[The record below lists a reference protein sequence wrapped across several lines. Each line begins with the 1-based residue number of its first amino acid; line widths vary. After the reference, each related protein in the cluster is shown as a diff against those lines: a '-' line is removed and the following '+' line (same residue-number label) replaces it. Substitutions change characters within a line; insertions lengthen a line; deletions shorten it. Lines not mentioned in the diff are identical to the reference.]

1 MNVSWVLITIIASLS
16 QTLRSVFQ
24 KNLIEDVGVLVSA
37 YSRFIFALPFV
48 AFLAVFFLGTQ
59 ELAILKTLSVKTWF
73 FLIAASICQILF
85 TIILIKLF
93 TLRSF
98 AIGVAFSKT
107 EVIQTTL
114 LEIIIIGFI
123 LTSHVLSAIIIGF
136 IGMLFM
142 SKQKLIGKMD
152 YKRLFFK
159 QVTLGVS
166 CGIFLG
172 LSSVLYK
179 VALDSVSTDLIYKKV
194 LVLSFLA
201 LAFQSAIFGIYI
213 VATEGK
219 QNALKLM
226 LVWKRGMPVGFFGCA
241 ATFCW
246 FYAFSLVDATLV
258 RAVGQLEIVFSV
270 LISYIFYKERITGF
284 ELIGMTLIT
293 ISILALLGLPSI
305 Y

>member
-1 MNVSWVLITIIASLS
+1 MNWVLITAIASLS

-24 KNLIEDVGVLVSA
+24 KNIIEDVGVLASA

-48 AFLAVFFLGTQ
+48 ALLAVFFLGVE
-59 ELAILKTLSVKTWF
+59 ELLILKNLSVKTLF
-73 FLIAASICQILF
+73 FLVTASICQILF

-114 LEIIIIGFI
+114 LEIVIIGFI
-123 LTSHVLSAIIIGF
+123 LTSHVLLAIIIGF

-142 SKQKLIGKMD
+142 SKQKLIGNVGHS
-152 YKRLFFK
+152 RLFLQ
-159 QVTLGVS
+159 QVILGVS

-179 VALDSVSTDLIYKKV
+179 VALDSVAIDLIYKKV
-194 LVLSFLA
+194 IVLSFLA
-201 LAFQSAIFGIYI
+201 LAIQSVLFGAYI
-213 VATEGK
+213 VITDEK
-219 QNALKLM
+219 KNLEKLFNS
-226 LVWKRGMPVGFFGCA
+226 WKKGLPVGFFGCS

-270 LISYIFYKERITGF
+270 LMSYIFYKERITGF
-284 ELIGMTLIT
+284 ELIGMSLIT
-293 ISILALLGLPSI
+293 ISILALLGFPVLN
-305 Y
+305 

>member
-1 MNVSWVLITIIASLS
+1 LSWVLITAIASLS

-24 KNLIEDVGVLVSA
+24 KNIIEDVGVLASA

-48 AFLAVFFLGTQ
+48 ALLAVFFLDIE
-59 ELAILKTLSVKTWF
+59 ELLILNNLSVKTWF
-73 FLIAASICQILF
+73 FLVAASICQILF

-114 LEIIIIGFI
+114 LEIVIIGFI
-123 LTSHVLSAIIIGF
+123 LTSHVLLAIIIGF

-142 SKQKLIGKMD
+142 SKQKLIGNVGHS
-152 YKRLFFK
+152 RLFLQ
-159 QVTLGVS
+159 QVILGVS

-179 VALDSVSTDLIYKKV
+179 VALDSVAIDLIYKKV
-194 LVLSFLA
+194 IVLSFLA
-201 LAFQSAIFGIYI
+201 LAIQSVLFGAYI
-213 VATEGK
+213 ANTDEK
-219 QNALKLM
+219 KNLEKLFNS
-226 LVWKRGMPVGFFGCA
+226 WKKGLPVGFFGCS

-270 LISYIFYKERITGF
+270 LMSYIFYKERITGF
-284 ELIGMTLIT
+284 ELIGMSLIT
-293 ISILALLGLPSI
+293 ISILALLGFPVLN
-305 Y
+305 

>member
-1 MNVSWVLITIIASLS
+1 MSWVLITAIASLS

-24 KNLIEDVGVLVSA
+24 KNLIEDVGVLASA

-48 AFLAVFFLGTQ
+48 AL
-59 ELAILKTLSVKTWF
+59 LSVLFLDTRELVIPKNFSSTTWF

-85 TIILIKLF
+85 TIVLIKLF

-107 EVIQTTL
+107 EVIQTAL
-114 LEIIIIGFI
+114 LEIIIVGFI
-123 LTSHVLSAIIIGF
+123 LTSQVLLAIIIGF

-142 SKQKLIGKMD
+142 SKQKLIGNVGYNK
-152 YKRLFFK
+152 LFFK
-159 QVTLGVS
+159 QVTLGVL

-179 VALDSVSTDLIYKKV
+179 VALDSVTLDLIYKKV
-194 LVLSFLA
+194 LILSFLA
-201 LAFQSAIFGIYI
+201 LSVQSAILGIYI
-213 VATEGK
+213 LVTEGT

-226 LVWKRGMPVGFFGCA
+226 LIWKRGLPVGFFACA

-270 LISYIFYKERITGF
+270 LISFIFYKERITGF
-284 ELIGMTLIT
+284 ELIGMSLIT
-293 ISILALLGLPSI
+293 ISILALLGLPRI

>member
-1 MNVSWVLITIIASLS
+1 MSWVLITAIASLS

-24 KNLIEDVGVLVSA
+24 KNLIEDVGVLASA

-48 AFLAVFFLGTQ
+48 ALLSVLFLDTR
-59 ELAILKTLSVKTWF
+59 ELVILKNFSSTTWF

-85 TIILIKLF
+85 TIVLIKLF

-107 EVIQTTL
+107 EVIQTAL
-114 LEIIIIGFI
+114 LEIIIVGFI
-123 LTSHVLSAIIIGF
+123 LTSQVLLAIIIGF
-136 IGMLFM
+136 MGMLFM
-142 SKQKLIGKMD
+142 SKQKLIGNLG
-152 YKRLFFK
+152 YNTLFFK

-179 VALDSVSTDLIYKKV
+179 VALDSVTSELIYKKV
-194 LVLSFLA
+194 LILSCLA
-201 LAFQSAIFGIYI
+201 LVFQSAIFGIYI
-213 VATEGK
+213 LVAEGT

-226 LVWKRGMPVGFFGCA
+226 LTWKRGLPVGFFA
-241 ATFCW
+241 SVATFCW
-246 FYAFSLVDATLV
+246 FYAFSLADATLV

-270 LISYIFYKERITGF
+270 FLSVIFFKERITGF
-284 ELIGMTLIT
+284 ELIGMSLIT
-293 ISILALLGLPSI
+293 ISILALLGLPRI

>member
-1 MNVSWVLITIIASLS
+1 MSWVLLTAIASLS

-24 KNLIEDVGVLVSA
+24 KNLIEDVGVLISA

-48 AFLAVFFLGTQ
+48 TLLAVFFLDNQ
-59 ELAILKTLSVKTWF
+59 ELVILKNLSSTAWF

-114 LEIIIIGFI
+114 LEIIIVGFI
-123 LTSHVLSAIIIGF
+123 LTSQVLSAIIIGF

-142 SKQKLIGKMD
+142 SNQKLIGNMRYNK
-152 YKRLFFK
+152 LFFK

-179 VALDSVSTDLIYKKV
+179 VSLDSVTSDLIYKKV
-194 LVLSFLA
+194 LILSFLA

-213 VATEGK
+213 LVIEGA

-226 LVWKRGMPVGFFGCA
+226 LIWKRGLPVGFFACA

-270 LISYIFYKERITGF
+270 LISFIFYKERITGF
-284 ELIGMTLIT
+284 EFIGMSLIT
-293 ISILALLGLPSI
+293 ISILALLGLPRI
-305 Y
+305 N

>member
-1 MNVSWVLITIIASLS
+1 MSWVVITVIAGLS

-24 KNLIEDVGVLVSA
+24 KNIIEDVGVLASA
-37 YSRFIFALPFV
+37 YSRFVFALPFV
-48 AFLAVFFLGTQ
+48 ALLAVLFLGSQ
-59 ELAILKTLSVKTWF
+59 EIVLLKTISLKAWF

-98 AIGVAFSKT
+98 AIGIAFSKT

-114 LEIIIIGFI
+114 LEIIIIGFV
-123 LTSHVLSAIIIGF
+123 LTSHVLLSIIIGF
-136 IGMLFM
+136 FGMLLM
-142 SKQKLIGKMD
+142 SKQKLIGELG
-152 YKRLFFK
+152 YNSLFLK
-159 QVTLGVS
+159 QVTLGVL

-179 VALDSVSTDLIYKKV
+179 VALDSVATDLIYKKV

-201 LAFQSAIFGIYI
+201 LAFQSVIFGTYI
-213 VATEGK
+213 VSTEGK
-219 QNALKLM
+219 QNVLKLFSI
-226 LVWKRGMPVGFFGCA
+226 WKKGLPVGFFGCA

-246 FYAFSLVDATLV
+246 FSAFSLADATFV

-270 LISYIFYKERITGF
+270 LISYIFYKEKITGF
-284 ELIGMTLIT
+284 ELIGMSLIT
-293 ISILALLGLPSI
+293 ISILALLGLPNI

>member
-1 MNVSWVLITIIASLS
+1 MSWVLITAIASLS

-24 KNLIEDVGVLVSA
+24 KNLIEDVGVLASA

-48 AFLAVFFLGTQ
+48 ALLSVLFLDTR
-59 ELAILKTLSVKTWF
+59 ELVILKNFSSTTWF

-85 TIILIKLF
+85 TIVLIKLF

-107 EVIQTTL
+107 EVIQTAL
-114 LEIIIIGFI
+114 LEIIIVGFI
-123 LTSHVLSAIIIGF
+123 LTSQVFSAIIIGF

-142 SKQKLIGKMD
+142 SKQKLIGNQG
-152 YKRLFFK
+152 YNGLFFK

-179 VALDSVSTDLIYKKV
+179 VALDSVTSDLIYKKV
-194 LVLSFLA
+194 LILSCLA

-213 VATEGK
+213 LVTEGTQTAYK
-219 QNALKLM
+219 FILT
-226 LVWKRGMPVGFFGCA
+226 WKRGLPVGFFACV

-270 LISYIFYKERITGF
+270 FLSVIFYKERITGF
-284 ELIGMTLIT
+284 ELIGMSLIT
-293 ISILALLGLPSI
+293 ISILALLGLPRI

>member
-1 MNVSWVLITIIASLS
+1 MSWVVITVIASLS

-24 KNLIEDVGVLVSA
+24 KNIIEDVGVLVSA
-37 YSRFIFALPFV
+37 YSRFVFALPFV
-48 AFLAVFFLGTQ
+48 ALLAVIFLGSQ
-59 ELAILKTLSVKTWF
+59 EIVLLKTISLKTWF
-73 FLIAASICQILF
+73 FLISASICQILF

-114 LEIIIIGFI
+114 LEIIILGFI
-123 LTSHVLSAIIIGF
+123 LTSHVFLSIIIGF

-142 SKQKLIGKMD
+142 SKQKLIGKLG
-152 YKRLFFK
+152 YNTLFLK
-159 QVTLGVS
+159 QVTLGVL

-179 VALDSVSTDLIYKKV
+179 VALDSVITDLIYKKV

-201 LAFQSAIFGIYI
+201 LAFQSVIFGTYI
-213 VATEGK
+213 VSTEGK
-219 QNALKLM
+219 QNVVKLFSI
-226 LVWKRGMPVGFFGCA
+226 WKKGLPVGFFGCA

-246 FYAFSLVDATLV
+246 FFAFSLVDATFV

-270 LISYIFYKERITGF
+270 LITYIFYKERITGF
-284 ELIGMTLIT
+284 ELIGMSLIT
-293 ISILALLGLPSI
+293 ISILALLGLPNI

>member
-1 MNVSWVLITIIASLS
+1 MSWVLITAIASLS

-24 KNLIEDVGVLVSA
+24 KNLIEDVGVLASA

-48 AFLAVFFLGTQ
+48 ALLAVFFLDTQ
-59 ELAILKTLSVKTWF
+59 ELVILKNLSSTGWF

-114 LEIIIIGFI
+114 LEIIIVGFI
-123 LTSHVLSAIIIGF
+123 LTSQVLLAIIIGF

-142 SKQKLIGKMD
+142 SKQKLIGNVG
-152 YKRLFFK
+152 YKKLFFK

-179 VALDSVSTDLIYKKV
+179 VALDSVTSDLIYKKV
-194 LVLSFLA
+194 LILSFLA

-213 VATEGK
+213 LVTEGS
-219 QNALKLM
+219 QNALKL
-226 LVWKRGMPVGFFGCA
+226 LLIWKRGLPVGFFACA

-270 LISYIFYKERITGF
+270 LISFIFYKERITGF
-284 ELIGMTLIT
+284 ELIGMSLIT
-293 ISILALLGLPSI
+293 ISILALLGLPRI

>member
-1 MNVSWVLITIIASLS
+1 MSWVVITVIASLS

-24 KNLIEDVGVLVSA
+24 KNIIEDVGVLASA

-48 AFLAVFFLGTQ
+48 ALLAVLFLGAQ
-59 ELAILKTLSVKTWF
+59 EIVLLKTISLKAWF
-73 FLIAASICQILF
+73 FLVAASICQILF

-123 LTSHVLSAIIIGF
+123 LTSHVFLSIIIGF

-142 SKQKLIGKMD
+142 SRQKLIGKLGYD
-152 YKRLFFK
+152 SLFLK
-159 QVTLGVS
+159 QVTLGVL

-179 VALDSVSTDLIYKKV
+179 VALDSVITDLIYKKV

-201 LAFQSAIFGIYI
+201 LAFQSVIFGTYI
-213 VATEGK
+213 VSAEGK
-219 QNALKLM
+219 QNVVKLFSI
-226 LVWKRGMPVGFFGCA
+226 WKKGLPVGFFGCV

-246 FYAFSLVDATLV
+246 FTAFSLVDATFV

-270 LISYIFYKERITGF
+270 LITYIFYKEKITGF
-284 ELIGMTLIT
+284 ELIGMSLIT
-293 ISILALLGLPSI
+293 ISILALLGLPNSS
-305 Y
+305 

>member
-1 MNVSWVLITIIASLS
+1 MSWVLITAIASLS

-24 KNLIEDVGVLVSA
+24 KNLIEDVGVLASA

-48 AFLAVFFLGTQ
+48 ALLSVLFLDTR
-59 ELAILKTLSVKTWF
+59 ELVILKNFSSTTWF

-85 TIILIKLF
+85 TIVLIKLF

-107 EVIQTTL
+107 EVIQTAL
-114 LEIIIIGFI
+114 LEITIVGFM
-123 LTSHVLSAIIIGF
+123 LTSQVLLAIIIGF

-142 SKQKLIGKMD
+142 SKQKLIGNVG
-152 YKRLFFK
+152 YNTLFFK

-179 VALDSVSTDLIYKKV
+179 IALDSVTSDLIYKKV
-194 LVLSFLA
+194 LILSFLA

-213 VATEGK
+213 IVTEGT

-226 LVWKRGMPVGFFGCA
+226 LIWKRCLPVGFFACA

-270 LISYIFYKERITGF
+270 FLSVIFYKERITGF
-284 ELIGMTLIT
+284 ELIGMSLIT
-293 ISILALLGLPSI
+293 ISILALLGLPRI

>member
-1 MNVSWVLITIIASLS
+1 MSWVLITAIASLS

-24 KNLIEDVGVLVSA
+24 KNLIEDVGVLTSA

-48 AFLAVFFLGTQ
+48 ALLAIFFLDAQ
-59 ELAILKTLSVKTWF
+59 ELVILKNFSSTVWF

-114 LEIIIIGFI
+114 LEIIIVGFI
-123 LTSHVLSAIIIGF
+123 LTSQVLSAIIIGF

-142 SKQKLIGKMD
+142 SKQKLIGNVG
-152 YKRLFFK
+152 YNRLFFK

-179 VALDSVSTDLIYKKV
+179 VALDSVTSDLIYKKV
-194 LVLSFLA
+194 LILSFLA

-213 VATEGK
+213 LVTEGT

-226 LVWKRGMPVGFFGCA
+226 LIWKRGLPVGFFACA

-270 LISYIFYKERITGF
+270 LISFIFYKERITGF
-284 ELIGMTLIT
+284 ELIGMSLIT

>member
-1 MNVSWVLITIIASLS
+1 MSWVLITAIASLS

-24 KNLIEDVGVLVSA
+24 KNLIEDVGVLASA

-48 AFLAVFFLGTQ
+48 ALLSVLFLDTR
-59 ELAILKTLSVKTWF
+59 ELVILKNFSSTTWF

-85 TIILIKLF
+85 TIVLIKLF

-107 EVIQTTL
+107 EVIQTAL
-114 LEIIIIGFI
+114 LEIIIVGFI
-123 LTSHVLSAIIIGF
+123 LTSQVLLAIIIGF

-142 SKQKLIGKMD
+142 SKQKLIGNVR
-152 YKRLFFK
+152 YNALFFK
-159 QVTLGVS
+159 QIALGVS

-179 VALDSVSTDLIYKKV
+179 VALDSVTSDLIYKKV
-194 LVLSFLA
+194 LILSFLA
-201 LAFQSAIFGIYI
+201 LSIQSAILGIYI
-213 VATEGK
+213 LVTEGT

-226 LVWKRGMPVGFFGCA
+226 LIWKRGLPVGFFACA

-270 LISYIFYKERITGF
+270 MISFIFYKERITGF
-284 ELIGMTLIT
+284 ELIGMSFIT
-293 ISILALLGLPSI
+293 ISILALLGLPRI
-305 Y
+305 

>member
-1 MNVSWVLITIIASLS
+1 MNWVLITAIASLS

-24 KNLIEDVGVLVSA
+24 KNLIEDVGVLASA

-48 AFLAVFFLGTQ
+48 ALLSVLFLDTR
-59 ELAILKTLSVKTWF
+59 ELVILKNLSSSTWF
-73 FLIAASICQILF
+73 FLIVASICQILF
-85 TIILIKLF
+85 TIVLIKLF

-114 LEIIIIGFI
+114 LEIIIVGFI
-123 LTSHVLSAIIIGF
+123 LTSQVLLAIITGF

-142 SKQKLIGKMD
+142 SKQKLIGNVG
-152 YKRLFFK
+152 YNTLFFK

-179 VALDSVSTDLIYKKV
+179 VALDSVTSDLIYKKV
-194 LVLSFLA
+194 LILSCLA

-213 VATEGK
+213 LVTEGT
-219 QNALKLM
+219 QNVLKLI
-226 LVWKRGMPVGFFGCA
+226 LKWKRGLPVGFFACA

-270 LISYIFYKERITGF
+270 FLSVIFYKERITGF
-284 ELIGMTLIT
+284 ELIGMSLIT

>member
-1 MNVSWVLITIIASLS
+1 MSWVLITAIASLS

-24 KNLIEDVGVLVSA
+24 KNIIEDVGVLASA

-48 AFLAVFFLGTQ
+48 AL
-59 ELAILKTLSVKTWF
+59 LAIFLLDIGELLILKNLSLKTWF
-73 FLIAASICQILF
+73 FLVAASICQILF

-114 LEIIIIGFI
+114 LEIVIIGFI
-123 LTSHVLSAIIIGF
+123 LTSHVLLAIIIGF

-142 SKQKLIGKMD
+142 SKQKLIGNVGHS
-152 YKRLFFK
+152 RLFLQ
-159 QVTLGVS
+159 QVILGVS

-179 VALDSVSTDLIYKKV
+179 VALDSVAIDLIYKKV
-194 LVLSFLA
+194 IVLSFLA
-201 LAFQSAIFGIYI
+201 LAIQSVIFGAYI
-213 VATEGK
+213 VIADEK
-219 QNALKLM
+219 KKLDK
-226 LVWKRGMPVGFFGCA
+226 LFNIWKKGLPVGFFGCS

-270 LISYIFYKERITGF
+270 LMSYIFYKERITGF
-284 ELIGMTLIT
+284 ELIGMSLIT
-293 ISILALLGLPSI
+293 ISILALLGLPI
-305 Y
+305 LY

>member
-1 MNVSWVLITIIASLS
+1 MSWVLITAIASLS

-24 KNLIEDVGVLVSA
+24 KNLIEDVGVLASA

-48 AFLAVFFLGTQ
+48 ALLSVLFLDTR
-59 ELAILKTLSVKTWF
+59 ELIILKNFSSTTWF

-85 TIILIKLF
+85 TIVLIKLF

-114 LEIIIIGFI
+114 LEIIIVGFI
-123 LTSHVLSAIIIGF
+123 LTSKVLLAIFIGF

-142 SKQKLIGKMD
+142 SKQKLVGNVG
-152 YKRLFFK
+152 YNTLFFK

-179 VALDSVSTDLIYKKV
+179 VALDSVTSDLIYKKV

-213 VATEGK
+213 LVTEGT
-219 QNALKLM
+219 QNALKLV
-226 LVWKRGMPVGFFGCA
+226 LIWKRGLPVGFFACA

-270 LISYIFYKERITGF
+270 LISVIFYKERITGF
-284 ELIGMTLIT
+284 ELIGMSLIT
-293 ISILALLGLPSI
+293 ISILALLGLPRI

>member
-1 MNVSWVLITIIASLS
+1 MSWVLITVVASLS

-24 KNLIEDVGVLVSA
+24 KNIIEDVGVLASA

-48 AFLAVFFLGTQ
+48 ALLAVSFLGAQ
-59 ELAILKTLSVKTWF
+59 EIVLLKTISLKAWF

-123 LTSHVLSAIIIGF
+123 LTSHVFLSIIIGF

-142 SKQKLIGKMD
+142 SKQKLIGKLG
-152 YKRLFFK
+152 YNSLFLK

-179 VALDSVSTDLIYKKV
+179 VALDSVVTDLIYKKV

-201 LAFQSAIFGIYI
+201 LAFQSVIFGTYI
-213 VATEGK
+213 VSTEGK
-219 QNALKLM
+219 QNVLKLFSI
-226 LVWKRGMPVGFFGCA
+226 WKKGLPVGFFGCV

-246 FYAFSLVDATLV
+246 FSAFSLIDATFV

-270 LISYIFYKERITGF
+270 LISYIFYKEKITGF
-284 ELIGMTLIT
+284 ELIGMSLIT
-293 ISILALLGLPSI
+293 ISILALLGLPNI

>member
-1 MNVSWVLITIIASLS
+1 MSWVVITVIASLS
-16 QTLRSVFQ
+16 QTFRSVFQ
-24 KNLIEDVGVLVSA
+24 KNIIEDVGVLASA
-37 YSRFIFALPFV
+37 YSRFVFALPFV
-48 AFLAVFFLGTQ
+48 ALLAVLFLGAQ
-59 ELAILKTLSVKTWF
+59 EIVLLKTISLKEWF

-98 AIGVAFSKT
+98 AIGIAFSKT

-123 LTSHVLSAIIIGF
+123 LTSHVFLSIIIGF

-142 SKQKLIGKMD
+142 SKQKLIGKLG
-152 YKRLFFK
+152 YNSLFLK
-159 QVTLGVS
+159 QVTLGVL

-179 VALDSVSTDLIYKKV
+179 VALDSVTTDLIYKKV

-201 LAFQSAIFGIYI
+201 LAFQSVIFGTYI
-213 VATEGK
+213 VSTEGK
-219 QNALKLM
+219 QNVLKLFSI
-226 LVWKRGMPVGFFGCA
+226 WKKGLPVGFFGCA

-246 FYAFSLVDATLV
+246 FTAFSLVDATFV

-270 LISYIFYKERITGF
+270 LISYVFYKEKITGF
-284 ELIGMTLIT
+284 ELIGMSLIT
-293 ISILALLGLPSI
+293 ISILALLGLPNI
-305 Y
+305 FLV

>member
-1 MNVSWVLITIIASLS
+1 MSWVLITAIASLS

-24 KNLIEDVGVLVSA
+24 KNLIEDVGVLASA

-48 AFLAVFFLGTQ
+48 ALLSVLFLDTR
-59 ELAILKTLSVKTWF
+59 ELVILKNFSSTTWF

-85 TIILIKLF
+85 TIVLIKLF

-107 EVIQTTL
+107 EVIQTAL
-114 LEIIIIGFI
+114 LEIIIVGFI
-123 LTSHVLSAIIIGF
+123 LTSQVLLAIIIGF
-136 IGMLFM
+136 MGMLFM
-142 SKQKLIGKMD
+142 SKQKLIGNLG
-152 YKRLFFK
+152 YNTLFFK

-179 VALDSVSTDLIYKKV
+179 VALDSVTSELIYKKV
-194 LVLSFLA
+194 LILSCLA
-201 LAFQSAIFGIYI
+201 LVFQSAIFGIYI
-213 VATEGK
+213 LVAEGT

-226 LVWKRGMPVGFFGCA
+226 LTWKRGLPVGFFA
-241 ATFCW
+241 SVATFCW
-246 FYAFSLVDATLV
+246 FYAFSLADATLV

-270 LISYIFYKERITGF
+270 FLSVIFFKERITGF
-284 ELIGMTLIT
+284 ELIGMSLIT
-293 ISILALLGLPSI
+293 ISILALLGLLRI

>member
-1 MNVSWVLITIIASLS
+1 MSWVLITAIASLS

-24 KNLIEDVGVLVSA
+24 KNLIEDVGVLASA

-48 AFLAVFFLGTQ
+48 FLLAVIFLSTQ
-59 ELAILKTLSVKTWF
+59 EFAILKNLSSTTWF

-123 LTSHVLSAIIIGF
+123 LTSHVLLAIIIGF

-142 SKQKLIGKMD
+142 SKQKLLGNMAYNK
-152 YKRLFFK
+152 LFLH

-179 VALDSVSTDLIYKKV
+179 VALDSVTLDFIYKKV

-201 LAFQSAIFGIYI
+201 LAFQSVIFGIYI
-213 VATEGK
+213 VFIEGK
-219 QNALKLM
+219 HNVLKLM
-226 LVWKRGMPVGFFGCA
+226 LTWKKGLPVGVFGCI

-270 LISYIFYKERITGF
+270 LISYIFYKERISGF
-284 ELIGMTLIT
+284 ELIGMSLIT

>member
-1 MNVSWVLITIIASLS
+1 MSWVIITAIASLS

-24 KNLIEDVGVLVSA
+24 KNIIEDVGVLASA

-48 AFLAVFFLGTQ
+48 ALLAGLFLEPQ
-59 ELAILKTLSVKTWF
+59 EIVLLKTISSKAWF
-73 FLIAASICQILF
+73 FLLTASICQIVF

-107 EVIQTTL
+107 EVIQTTI

-123 LTSHVLSAIIIGF
+123 LTSHVFLSIIVGF

-142 SKQKLIGKMD
+142 SKQKLLGNLG
-152 YKRLFFK
+152 YNNLFLK
-159 QVTLGVS
+159 QVTLGVL

-179 VALDSVSTDLIYKKV
+179 VALDSVTTDLIYKKV

-201 LAFQSAIFGIYI
+201 LLFQSVIFGTYI
-213 VATEGK
+213 VGTEGR
-219 QNALKLM
+219 QNILKL
-226 LVWKRGMPVGFFGCA
+226 LSIWKKGLPVGFFGCL

-246 FYAFSLVDATLV
+246 FSAFSLVDATFV

-270 LISYIFYKERITGF
+270 LISYIFYKEKITGF
-284 ELIGMTLIT
+284 ELIGMSLIT
-293 ISILALLGLPSI
+293 VSILALLGLPSI
-305 Y
+305 YK

>member
-1 MNVSWVLITIIASLS
+1 MNWVLITAIASLS
-16 QTLRSVFQ
+16 QTFRSVFQ
-24 KNLIEDVGVLVSA
+24 KNLIEDVGVLASA

-48 AFLAVFFLGTQ
+48 ALLAIFFLDAQ
-59 ELAILKTLSVKTWF
+59 ELVILKNFSSTVWF

-114 LEIIIIGFI
+114 LEIIIVGFI
-123 LTSHVLSAIIIGF
+123 LTSQVLSAIIIGF

-142 SKQKLIGKMD
+142 SKQKLIGNVGYNK
-152 YKRLFFK
+152 LFFK

-179 VALDSVSTDLIYKKV
+179 VALDGVTSDLIYKKV
-194 LVLSFLA
+194 LILSFLA

-213 VATEGK
+213 LVTEGT

-226 LVWKRGMPVGFFGCA
+226 LIWKRGLPVGFFACA

-270 LISYIFYKERITGF
+270 LISFIFYKERITGF
-284 ELIGMTLIT
+284 ELIGMSLIT

>member
-1 MNVSWVLITIIASLS
+1 MSWVLITAIASLS

-24 KNLIEDVGVLVSA
+24 KNIIEDVGVLASA

-48 AFLAVFFLGTQ
+48 ALLAVFFLDIE
-59 ELAILKTLSVKTWF
+59 ELLILNNLSVKTWF
-73 FLIAASICQILF
+73 FLVTASICQILF

-114 LEIIIIGFI
+114 LEIVIIGFI
-123 LTSHVLSAIIIGF
+123 LTSHVLLAIIIGF

-142 SKQKLIGKMD
+142 SKQKLIGNVGHS
-152 YKRLFFK
+152 RLFLQ
-159 QVTLGVS
+159 QVILGVS

-172 LSSVLYK
+172 LSSVLFK
-179 VALDSVSTDLIYKKV
+179 VALDSVAIDIIYKKV
-194 LVLSFLA
+194 IVLSFLA
-201 LAFQSAIFGIYI
+201 LAIQSVIFGAYI
-213 VATEGK
+213 VIADEK
-219 QNALKLM
+219 KKLDK
-226 LVWKRGMPVGFFGCA
+226 LFNVWKKGLPVGFFGCS

-270 LISYIFYKERITGF
+270 LMSYIFYKERITGS
-284 ELIGMTLIT
+284 ELIGMSLIT
-293 ISILALLGLPSI
+293 ISILALLGLPI
-305 Y
+305 LY

>member
-1 MNVSWVLITIIASLS
+1 MSWVVITVIASLS

-24 KNLIEDVGVLVSA
+24 KNIIEDVGVLVSA
-37 YSRFIFALPFV
+37 YSRFVFALPFV
-48 AFLAVFFLGTQ
+48 ALLAVIFLGSQ
-59 ELAILKTLSVKTWF
+59 EIVLLKTISLKTWF
-73 FLIAASICQILF
+73 FLISASICQILF

-114 LEIIIIGFI
+114 LEIIILGFI
-123 LTSHVLSAIIIGF
+123 LTSHVFLSIIIGF

-142 SKQKLIGKMD
+142 SKQKLIGKLG
-152 YKRLFFK
+152 YNSLFLK
-159 QVTLGVS
+159 QVTLGVL

-179 VALDSVSTDLIYKKV
+179 VALDSVITDLIYKKV

-201 LAFQSAIFGIYI
+201 LAFQSVIFGTYI
-213 VATEGK
+213 VSTEGK
-219 QNALKLM
+219 QNVVKLFSI
-226 LVWKRGMPVGFFGCA
+226 WKKGLPVGFFGCA

-246 FYAFSLVDATLV
+246 FFAFSLVDATFV

-270 LISYIFYKERITGF
+270 LITYIFYKERITGF
-284 ELIGMTLIT
+284 ELIGMSLIT
-293 ISILALLGLPSI
+293 ISILALLGLPNI

>member
-1 MNVSWVLITIIASLS
+1 MSWVLITAIASLS

-24 KNLIEDVGVLVSA
+24 KNLIEDVGVLASA

-48 AFLAVFFLGTQ
+48 ALLTVFFLDTQ
-59 ELAILKTLSVKTWF
+59 ELVILKNFSSTVWF

-114 LEIIIIGFI
+114 LEIIIVGFI
-123 LTSHVLSAIIIGF
+123 LTSQVLSAIIIGF

-142 SKQKLIGKMD
+142 SKQKLIGNVGYNK
-152 YKRLFFK
+152 LFFK

-179 VALDSVSTDLIYKKV
+179 VALDGVTSDLIYKKV
-194 LVLSFLA
+194 LILSFLA

-213 VATEGK
+213 LVTEGT

-226 LVWKRGMPVGFFGCA
+226 LIWKRGLPVGFFACA

-258 RAVGQLEIVFSV
+258 RAVGQLDIVFSV
-270 LISYIFYKERITGF
+270 LISFIFYKERIKPF
-284 ELIGMTLIT
+284 ELIGMSLIT
-293 ISILALLGLPSI
+293 ISILALLGLPII

>member
-1 MNVSWVLITIIASLS
+1 MNWVLITAIASLS
-16 QTLRSVFQ
+16 QTFRSVFQ
-24 KNLIEDVGVLVSA
+24 KNLIEDVGVLASA

-48 AFLAVFFLGTQ
+48 ALLGIFFLDAQ
-59 ELAILKTLSVKTWF
+59 ELVILKNFSSTVWF

-114 LEIIIIGFI
+114 LEIIIVGFI
-123 LTSHVLSAIIIGF
+123 LTSQVLSAIIIGF

-142 SKQKLIGKMD
+142 SKQKLIGNVGYNK
-152 YKRLFFK
+152 LFFK

-179 VALDSVSTDLIYKKV
+179 VALDGVTSDLIYKKV
-194 LVLSFLA
+194 LILSFLA

-213 VATEGK
+213 LVTEGT

-226 LVWKRGMPVGFFGCA
+226 LIWKRGLPVGFFACA

-270 LISYIFYKERITGF
+270 LISFIFYKERITGF
-284 ELIGMTLIT
+284 ELIGMSLIT

>member
-1 MNVSWVLITIIASLS
+1 MSWVLITVVASLS

-24 KNLIEDVGVLVSA
+24 KNIIEDVGVLASA

-48 AFLAVFFLGTQ
+48 ALLAVLFLGAQ
-59 ELAILKTLSVKTWF
+59 EIVLLKTISLKAWF

-114 LEIIIIGFI
+114 LEILIIGFI
-123 LTSHVLSAIIIGF
+123 LTSHVFLSIIIGF

-142 SKQKLIGKMD
+142 SKQKLIGKLG
-152 YKRLFFK
+152 YNSLFLK

-179 VALDSVSTDLIYKKV
+179 VALDSVVTDLIYKKV

-201 LAFQSAIFGIYI
+201 LAFQSVIFGTYI
-213 VATEGK
+213 VSTEGK
-219 QNALKLM
+219 QNVLKLFSI
-226 LVWKRGMPVGFFGCA
+226 WKKGLPVGFFGCA

-246 FYAFSLVDATLV
+246 FSAFSLIDATFV

-270 LISYIFYKERITGF
+270 LISYIFYKEKITGF
-284 ELIGMTLIT
+284 ELIGMSLIT
-293 ISILALLGLPSI
+293 ISILALLGLPNI

>member
-1 MNVSWVLITIIASLS
+1 MSWVLITAIASLS

-37 YSRFIFALPFV
+37 YSRFIFALPLV
-48 AFLAVFFLGTQ
+48 LLLGIIFLSTQ
-59 ELAILKTLSVKTWF
+59 DFIILKTLSLMTWF

-114 LEIIIIGFI
+114 LETIIIGFI
-123 LTSHVLSAIIIGF
+123 LTSHILLAIIIGF

-142 SKQKLIGKMD
+142 SKQKLIGTLRYDK
-152 YKRLFFK
+152 LFW
-159 QVTLGVS
+159 QQITLGIS
-166 CGIFLG
+166 SGIFLS

-179 VALDSVSTDLIYKKV
+179 VALDSVTTDLIYKKV

-201 LAFQSAIFGIYI
+201 LAFQSAIFGVYI
-213 VATEGK
+213 VAAEGK
-219 QNALKLM
+219 QNVLKLINI
-226 LVWKRGMPVGFFGCA
+226 WKKGFPVGFFGCA

-246 FYAFSLVDATLV
+246 FYAFSLVNATFV
-258 RAVGQLEIVFSV
+258 RAVGQLEVVFSV
-270 LISYIFYKERITGF
+270 LISYVFYREQITGL
-284 ELIGMTLIT
+284 ELIGISLIT
-293 ISILALLGLPSI
+293 ISILALLGFPPI

>member
-1 MNVSWVLITIIASLS
+1 MSWVIITAIASLS

-24 KNLIEDVGVLVSA
+24 KNIIEDVGVLVSA
-37 YSRFIFALPFV
+37 YSRFVFALPFV
-48 AFLAVFFLGTQ
+48 ALLAGLFLEPQ
-59 ELAILKTLSVKTWF
+59 EIVLLKTISSKAWF
-73 FLIAASICQILF
+73 FLLTASICQIVF

-107 EVIQTTL
+107 EVIQTTI

-123 LTSHVLSAIIIGF
+123 LTSHVFLSIIVGF

-142 SKQKLIGKMD
+142 SKQKLLGNLS
-152 YKRLFFK
+152 YNNLFLK
-159 QVTLGVS
+159 QVTLGVL

-201 LAFQSAIFGIYI
+201 LLFQSVIFGTYI
-213 VATEGK
+213 VGTEGR
-219 QNALKLM
+219 QNMLKL
-226 LVWKRGMPVGFFGCA
+226 LSIWKKGLPVGFFGSL

-246 FYAFSLVDATLV
+246 FSAFSLVDATFV

-270 LISYIFYKERITGF
+270 LISYIFYKEKITGF
-284 ELIGMTLIT
+284 ELIGMSLIT
-293 ISILALLGLPSI
+293 LSILALLGLPSI
-305 Y
+305 YK

>member
-1 MNVSWVLITIIASLS
+1 MSWVLITAIASLS

-48 AFLAVFFLGTQ
+48 TLLALFFLGTQ
-59 ELAILKTLSVKTWF
+59 ELVVLKNFSLTTWF
-73 FLIAASICQILF
+73 FLISASICQILF

-107 EVIQTTL
+107 EVIQTTI

-123 LTSHVLSAIIIGF
+123 LTSHVLLAIIIGF

-142 SKQKLIGKMD
+142 SKQKLIGEVS
-152 YKRLFFK
+152 YNRLFLM

-179 VALDSVSTDLIYKKV
+179 VALDSVNSDLIYKKV
-194 LVLSFLA
+194 LVLSFFA
-201 LAFQSAIFGIYI
+201 LAFQSAIFGSYI
-213 VATEGK
+213 IATEGK
-219 QNALKLM
+219 QNILKL
-226 LVWKRGMPVGFFGCA
+226 LLTWKKGLPVGFFGCL

-284 ELIGMTLIT
+284 ELIGMSLIT
-293 ISILALLGLPSI
+293 ISILALLGLPGI

>member
-1 MNVSWVLITIIASLS
+1 MSWVLITAIASLS

-24 KNLIEDVGVLVSA
+24 KNLIEDVGVLASA

-48 AFLAVFFLGTQ
+48 AL
-59 ELAILKTLSVKTWF
+59 LSVLFLDTRELVIPKNFSSTTWF

-85 TIILIKLF
+85 TIVLIKLF

-107 EVIQTTL
+107 EVIQTAL
-114 LEIIIIGFI
+114 LEIIIVGFI
-123 LTSHVLSAIIIGF
+123 LTSQVLLAIIIGF

-142 SKQKLIGKMD
+142 SKQKLIGNVGYNK
-152 YKRLFFK
+152 LFFK

-179 VALDSVSTDLIYKKV
+179 VALDSVTLDLIYKKV
-194 LVLSFLA
+194 LILSFLA
-201 LAFQSAIFGIYI
+201 LSVQSAILGIYI
-213 VATEGK
+213 LVTEGT

-226 LVWKRGMPVGFFGCA
+226 LIWKRGLPVGFFACA

-270 LISYIFYKERITGF
+270 LISFIFYKERITGF
-284 ELIGMTLIT
+284 ELIGMSLIT
-293 ISILALLGLPSI
+293 ISILALLGFPVLN
-305 Y
+305 